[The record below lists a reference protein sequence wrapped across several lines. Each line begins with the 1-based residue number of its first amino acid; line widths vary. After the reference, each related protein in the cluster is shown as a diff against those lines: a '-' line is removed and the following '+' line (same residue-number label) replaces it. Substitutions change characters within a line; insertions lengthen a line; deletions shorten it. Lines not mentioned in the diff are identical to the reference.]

1 MTAAP
6 GTPLIHRVG
15 RRHLLG
21 VAAVATLAAV
31 GVVRT
36 ALARSAPPDGAGEG
50 PFDETY
56 RGRRIQGDPVLG
68 VPGERGAGAAR
79 WRVTVDGRQ
88 LGLMRRAD
96 GSYLSMVDHYGSY
109 ATPLAAARGAVD
121 ELGASERLRGH
132 TH

>member
-6 GTPLIHRVG
+6 GTPLIHRLG

-21 VAAVATLAAV
+21 VAAAATLASV
-31 GVVRT
+31 GVMRA
-36 ALARSAPPDGAGEG
+36 ALARATPPGAPDEG
-50 PFDETY
+50 SFDEMY

-68 VPGERGAGAAR
+68 ERGAGPSA

-96 GSYLSMVDHYGSY
+96 GSYLTMVDHYGSY
-109 ATPLAAARGAVD
+109 ESPLAAARGAVD
-121 ELGASERLRGH
+121 ELGVTARLSGH